1 MTRPR
6 SIPFQKAAVTSR
18 PAEQRPPEAAPKL
31 RFSDLLKAR
40 RPSNGA
46 EAKGVDPALDDEHAD
61 EDIPVAELPVEAKDE
76 SSSEPDRD
84 PADDLDTEWLD
95 ALVPTPESMGPL
107 LEESRV
113 AAAARAKA
121 VADAP
126 PVSPVVGEIAKTV
139 ARFCNERQVDA
150 SEGWQ
155 VRMPLNRDVLPETV
169 MQLAISPYWLQLRF
183 ETSDDGSRN
192 LLFKHRDA
200 LTEMIG
206 NSLNR
211 RRDVAISID

>member
-18 PAEQRPPEAAPKL
+18 PPEQRPQDAAPKL

-155 VRMPLNRDVLPETV
+155 PERAEIVRPSATWTYLVHDNP
-169 MQLAISPYWLQLRF
+169 F
-183 ETSDDGSRN
+183 GSELDR
-192 LLFKHRDA
+192 LIAAVGRR
-200 LTEMIG
+200 LTGG
-206 NSLNR
+206 N
-211 RRDVAISID
+211 

>member
-18 PAEQRPPEAAPKL
+18 PPEQRPQDAAPKL

-40 RPSNGA
+40 RPSHGA
-46 EAKGVDPALDDEHAD
+46 DAKGVDSLEGDGDRD
-61 EDIPVAELPVEAKDE
+61 EDIPLGELPVEAKDE

-84 PADDLDTEWLD
+84 PSDDLDTEWLD
-95 ALVPTPESMGPL
+95 ALVPTPESMEPL
-107 LEESRV
+107 LEEARV

-121 VADAP
+121 VADAA

-139 ARFCNERQVDA
+139 TRFCNERQVDE

-183 ETSDDGSRN
+183 ETADEASRN
-192 LLFKHRDA
+192 LLFKHREA